1 MESLFPMFVKLTGR
15 KCLVVGAGPVAES
28 KITGLLHAGASVHVV
43 APSATA
49 AVAAWADEGRLT
61 WSRRAF
67 EAADLELVSLVVVAT
82 SSHEVNEAVFRLA
95 DARGIFCNAVDQP
108 DRCHFYYP
116 AVVRR
121 GNLQIAISTAG
132 LSPSLAHRLRIEL
145 EAQFGPEYEVWV
157 EWLGAARKRL
167 FALQKDPAKR
177 RRVLERLASRPMFD
191 SFLHHP
197 RRSRGAA

>member
-1 MESLFPMFVKLTGR
+1 MESLFPMFVKLAGR
-15 KCLVVGAGPVAES
+15 KCLVVGAGPVAKS
-28 KITGLLHAGASVHVV
+28 KIESLLHAGASVHVV

-67 EAADLELVSLVVVAT
+67 EATDLELVSLVVVAT
-82 SSHEVNEAVFRLA
+82 SSHQVNEAVFRLA

-177 RRVLERLASRPMFD
+177 RRMLERLASRPMFD
-191 SFLHHP
+191 SFLRRP
-197 RRSRGAA
+197 RRSQGAA